1 MGVSVTPRPVE
12 SYALT
17 RNQSE
22 GSILRNKQTN
32 DDDDEEEEEDEND
45 GAAANSDS
53 AKLPT
58 SYQQKEGNRA
68 YTDAAKSVD
77 NMYKSSDLGYAS
89 DVCDY
94 NVSKNKQQGQ
104 QQQGQHVRREH
115 HHLRPVSQ
123 LVSHSHPHLKPTSPR
138 LESSLYA
145 RRMRLIRRRASVF
158 EENGTNNGCDD
169 GDNLYFSHPT
179 NHYDNLSHAAGKST
193 SSAVPSHG
201 VMQTPPVITLKAH
214 YSTLLLP
221 VLKFLPICAN
231 TCAF

>member
-32 DDDDEEEEEDEND
+32 DDDDEEEEDVDD
-45 GAAANSDS
+45 GAVANSDS

-104 QQQGQHVRREH
+104 QQQQGHVRRE

-158 EENGTNNGCDD
+158 EENGNNNGCDD

-201 VMQTPPVITLKAH
+201 VMQTPPVITLKSH
-214 YSTLLLP
+214 YSTL
-221 VLKFLPICAN
+221 FDC
-231 TCAF
+231 

>member
-32 DDDDEEEEEDEND
+32 DDDDEEEEEEDENY
-45 GAAANSDS
+45 GAATNSDS

-104 QQQGQHVRREH
+104 QQVRREH
-115 HHLRPVSQ
+115 QQPPFSRPVSQ
-123 LVSHSHPHLKPTSPR
+123 LVSHSPHLKPTSPR

-169 GDNLYFSHPT
+169 SDHLYFSHPT

-214 YSTLLLP
+214 YSTL
-221 VLKFLPICAN
+221 FTA
-231 TCAF
+231 